1 MPLTTVQEAT
11 LELSLEAVMRRAAS
25 VYLQGDIAQTRE
37 LLVTALQPYTS
48 ADLDLNQLSNVSM
61 QRFLRTLA
69 SSSLRSKVDQVMHNI
84 VSLGHLLRTES
95 NGIDKFIRDL
105 IGSTTSSADDQYAEH
120 EWLLP
125 EEKTTLCQMI
135 RDVYRR
141 CCQNNPNVLPDDF
154 EAKDFHGR
162 FITAHNR
169 IALYTGGFLM
179 LEEEMT
185 DEERASLESIKQNF
199 KDRMK
204 VPVSPRRL
212 SDEQVTALLASMN
225 EHMDEDIDAANRKDL
240 GTHRRFMA
248 PFLARHSEL
257 SVEDIHCIEQ
267 ALQDAHGRSESQRLA
282 FQRIH
287 ERLAPFIPQ
296 APADLPLELQEA
308 FFNWHRNRLLVVAPR
323 LCSAIMDT
331 HLLLVSNRSS
341 EVEEASRRAQED
353 RLRREE
359 EARQEEEQRQ
369 EEEFRLRIEEII
381 SSARAAERL
390 RIEQARAES
399 AARLEREQVIAD
411 AERRAAAE
419 AALRFDRMTVW
430 ISAMHDLA
438 EKLAQ
443 LAASRVDI
451 SDTGVY
457 SMAFENNESGRL
469 IALLINPL
477 LQHMTDYSND
487 MDLDSFRRN
496 CEHTFAS
503 PAYANLNTHYSF
515 FEKLYNAVVSV
526 FRAFFD
532 LFGDMQAP
540 LAQRLTG
547 RNYFFEYP
555 THSAL
560 GLRAQVCRDEFM
572 DGLNHLITP

>member
-1 MPLTTVQEAT
+1 
-11 LELSLEAVMRRAAS
+11 
-25 VYLQGDIAQTRE
+25 
-37 LLVTALQPYTS
+37 
-48 ADLDLNQLSNVSM
+48 
-61 QRFLRTLA
+61 
-69 SSSLRSKVDQVMHNI
+69 
-84 VSLGHLLRTES
+84 
-95 NGIDKFIRDL
+95 
-105 IGSTTSSADDQYAEH
+105 
-120 EWLLP
+120 
-125 EEKTTLCQMI
+125 MI
-135 RDVYRR
+135 RGVYRR
-141 CCQNNPNVLPDDF
+141 YCQNNPKVLPDDF
-154 EAKDFHGR
+154 EVKDFHRR
-162 FITAHNR
+162 FITANNR
-169 IALYTGGFLM
+169 IALYTSGFLM
-179 LEEEMT
+179 LEKEMT

-225 EHMDEDIDAANRKDL
+225 EHMDEDIHAANRKDL
-240 GTHRRFMA
+240 GTHGRFMA

-257 SVEDIHCIEQ
+257 SVEEIHCIEQ

-323 LCSAIMDT
+323 LRSAIMDT

-359 EARQEEEQRQ
+359 EVRQEEEQRQ
-369 EEEFRLRIEEII
+369 EEEFRLSIEEI

-411 AERRAAAE
+411 AERGAAVE
-419 AALRFDRMTVW
+419 AALRFDRMTIW

-443 LAASRVDI
+443 LAGSRVDI

-457 SMAFENNESGRL
+457 SMACENNESGRL

-477 LQHMTDYSND
+477 LQHMTDYSID
-487 MDLDSFRRN
+487 MDLDRFRTH
-496 CEHTFAS
+496 CERTFAS
-503 PAYANLNTHYSF
+503 PAYANLNIHYSF

-560 GLRAQVCRDEFM
+560 GLRAQVCRNEFM